1 MNRHLSLMTIL
12 SSLVL
17 AVTAGAAAAP
27 GIDAAKSTLVVTFT
41 QEKVP
46 VDAPFKKFN
55 GRIDYDPTLPNASKA
70 ALEVTT
76 SSLDLG
82 SEDYNSEVR
91 KKDWLDSGTYP
102 SASFISTTIKPG
114 AAGHFD
120 ATGVLTLKGKTQT
133 LTVPVSVSKAGTAT
147 SFDGQLSISRSYFGI
162 GDAEW
167 NDVLDD
173 KVAIKFHIVE

>member
-1 MNRHLSLMTIL
+1 MIKSMAMTAGIPA
-12 SSLVL
+12 LVL
-17 AVTAGAAAAP
+17 ALVAGAAATP
-27 GIDAAKSTLVVTFT
+27 GIDASKSTLIVTFT

-46 VDAPFKKFN
+46 VEAPFKRFS
-55 GRIDYDPTLPNASKA
+55 GRIDYDPAMPNASKA

-76 SSLDLG
+76 SSFDLG

-102 SASFISTTIKPG
+102 TASFISTSIRPG
-114 AAGHFD
+114 APGHFD

-133 LTVPVSVSKAGTAT
+133 LTIPVSVSKLGAAM
-147 SFDGQLSISRSYFGI
+147 SFDGQLQISRAYFGI

-167 NDVLDD
+167 NDVLED
-173 KVAIKFHIVE
+173 KVGIKFHIVE